1 MHHQLLSHKVK
12 AIGSSFPWVTD
23 HFINFF
29 LTELGQLVD
38 CFHFV
43 GRARH
48 AEGSMEFVGFYQ
60 SVFEVVALD
69 HLEVFEGFWADF
81 ETKDCAYYF

>member
-1 MHHQLLSHKVK
+1 
-12 AIGSSFPWVTD
+12 
-23 HFINFF
+23 
-29 LTELGQLVD
+29 
-38 CFHFV
+38 
-43 GRARH
+43 
-48 AEGSMEFVGFYQ
+48 MEFVGFYQ